1 MPFRTPVWGQLE
13 SIPNFNIMG
22 HEPLNYDDIEPNREY
37 VVIRK
42 NNNDGITFFSIR
54 VMYKDVNER
63 GERFIVYDDLVI
75 LSPTV
80 TTNGDPENIGFNAL
94 TKEEVDNNRDLER
107 YRTLVGR
114 VLSLPG
120 NNYIK
125 YDDYLFYNGDDVRS
139 ENLRNMVGITDLHE
153 TFEMEESRQE
163 IGDRLDAEEAARI
176 LGMLKM
182 GRVGGKKTRTKT
194 NKRRKKSSSQNKKR
208 KPKTRKTQ
216 NKKK

>member
-1 MPFRTPVWGQLE
+1 
-13 SIPNFNIMG
+13 
-22 HEPLNYDDIEPNREY
+22 
-37 VVIRK
+37 
-42 NNNDGITFFSIR
+42 
-54 VMYKDVNER
+54 MYKDVNER

-153 TFEMEESRQE
+153 TFEMEESGQE

-182 GRVGGKKTRTKT
+182 GRVGGKKTKTKT